1 MGEGVC
7 VVVGVGVDEG
17 AGLAFG
23 KRVLVLLGWV
33 VDKELE
39 HG

>member
-7 VVVGVGVDEG
+7 VVVGVDEG

-23 KRVLVLLGWV
+23 KRVLVLLGRF